1 VSTLAYGY
9 TLIDVNGIARS
20 AVVAAGYAPSNF
32 SDRYDEAWSAV
43 VETLYAA
50 DTAPDRQV
58 LWYAGL
64 DAVHAAIRDD
74 RRHYG
79 ASAFDR
85 ASELASAPGFVRY
98 WGSVAVPDFSPA
110 LIERFAAY
118 QIWPRLAGHHQR
130 VLLVLAAAGT
140 VAEAARLLDVSISA
154 AQQRIDRARTEFR
167 RLWHEHETPSG
178 QWRKTYAER
187 PAVTLK
193 GCGTT
198 AGYTRHRRRRE
209 TACDACAEAWRTYG
223 RGQKRARTEAARQA
237 LLTIGSY
244 AEGGDSRG

>member
-1 VSTLAYGY
+1 MSTLVHGY
-9 TLIDVNGIARS
+9 TLHDVNGIARS

-32 SDRYDEAWSAV
+32 VDRYEEAWSAV
-43 VETLYAA
+43 VEALYSA
-50 DTAPDRQV
+50 DAAPDRQA

-79 ASAFDR
+79 ASTFDR
-85 ASELASAPGFVRY
+85 ESELASAPGFVRY
-98 WGSVAVPDFSPA
+98 WGNVVTPDFSPG
-110 LIERFAAY
+110 LVERYAAF

-130 VLLVLAAAGT
+130 SLLAFAAAGGLT
-140 VAEAARLLDVSISA
+140 EAARLLDASVHA
-154 AQQRIDRARTEFR
+154 AQQRIDRARAEFR
-167 RLWHEHETPSG
+167 RLWHEHETPSR

-187 PAVTLK
+187 PAETLK

-198 AGYTRHRRRRE
+198 AAYTRHRRRKE

-223 RGQKRARTEAARQA
+223 RGQKRARTAAVKQA
-237 LLTIGSY
+237 AMASGSNP
-244 AEGGDSRG
+244 EGNS